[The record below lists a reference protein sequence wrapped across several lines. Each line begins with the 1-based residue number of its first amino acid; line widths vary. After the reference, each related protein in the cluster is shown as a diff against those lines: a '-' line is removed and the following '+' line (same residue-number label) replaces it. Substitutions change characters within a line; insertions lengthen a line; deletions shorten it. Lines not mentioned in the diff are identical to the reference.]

1 MPTSTLME
9 CTRLVGCSKTPER
22 GLRSALFS
30 GLLGECVRPQSCQ
43 TLCNPRDHSPPG
55 SSVLG
60 ITQARI
66 LEWVANPF
74 FRGIFPTQG
83 SNSGLPHCRWILY
96 HMNHQYT
103 YNPSLLNLSLNP
115 THPSRLSEH
124 ELSSQQL
131 PTSYLHIIA
140 YICLCDSLFVP
151 HSPSSH
157 CVHKSILSVCS
168 VSLLYFY
175 TIPNLN

>member
-1 MPTSTLME
+1 MH
-9 CTRLVGCSKTPER
+9 
-22 GLRSALFS
+22 
-30 GLLGECVRPQSCQ
+30 PQSCR

-66 LEWVANPF
+66 LEWVAIPF

-96 HMNHQYT
+96 HTNHQYT

-124 ELSSQQL
+124 KLSPQQL
-131 PTSYLHIIA
+131 PTSYLNIIA
-140 YICLCDSLFVP
+140 YICLCDSL
-151 HSPSSH
+151 SLSH
-157 CVHKSILSVCS
+157 TLLPPTMCTSLFSLSARCHFFTFTQ
-168 VSLLYFY
+168 YQ
-175 TIPNLN
+175 T